1 MANLRENSGDF
12 ASHRQQILP
21 DTASFWNTYI
31 CLYVHSRK
39 HLVDYAFFSFF
50 WVYVYCVVALIIS
63 LKFIPKECFLSRV
76 LVFME
81 NKAQGMLHVMSG
93 QMQTIIVLSL
103 VSFQGVMGTQGLPG
117 MPGMKGSKVGAMNDK
132 W

>member
-1 MANLRENSGDF
+1 
-12 ASHRQQILP
+12 
-21 DTASFWNTYI
+21 
-31 CLYVHSRK
+31 
-39 HLVDYAFFSFF
+39 
-50 WVYVYCVVALIIS
+50 
-63 LKFIPKECFLSRV
+63 
-76 LVFME
+76 ME

>member
-1 MANLRENSGDF
+1 MYL
-12 ASHRQQILP
+12 
-21 DTASFWNTYI
+21 
-31 CLYVHSRK
+31 
-39 HLVDYAFFSFF
+39 
-50 WVYVYCVVALIIS
+50 YCVVALIIS
-63 LKFIPKECFLSRV
+63 QKFIPKECFLSRV

-132 W
+132 